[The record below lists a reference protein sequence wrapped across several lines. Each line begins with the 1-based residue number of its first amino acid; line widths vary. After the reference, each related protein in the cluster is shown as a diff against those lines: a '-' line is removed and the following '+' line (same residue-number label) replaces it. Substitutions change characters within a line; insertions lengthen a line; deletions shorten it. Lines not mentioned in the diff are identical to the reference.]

1 MRYLLIVGILYAAV
15 RGLYQGI
22 IMHKPNPRDHRLFGL
37 YHRIMFLD
45 AAFAAWFGILLDRT
59 IGVVPDLVH
68 YPYLAGIFLI
78 GWQVFECVYNLTRHG
93 MMFPYDENVFGSS
106 KRIAGWK
113 LQVLHAGRVIAGVL
127 LLSISG
133 AI

>member
-1 MRYLLIVGILYAAV
+1 MLYAVV

-22 IMHKPNPRDHRLFGL
+22 IMHRPNVRDHRLFGL

-45 AAFAAWFGILLDRT
+45 AALAALFGILLDRT
-59 IGVVPDLVH
+59 IGVVPDLAH

-78 GWQVFECVYNLTRHG
+78 GWQVFECAYNMTRYG
-93 MMFPYDENVFGSS
+93 MMFPFDENVFGSG
-106 KRIAGWK
+106 KRLTGWK
-113 LQVLHAGRVIAGVL
+113 LQALQIGRVTAGVV
-127 LLSISG
+127 LLSVSG